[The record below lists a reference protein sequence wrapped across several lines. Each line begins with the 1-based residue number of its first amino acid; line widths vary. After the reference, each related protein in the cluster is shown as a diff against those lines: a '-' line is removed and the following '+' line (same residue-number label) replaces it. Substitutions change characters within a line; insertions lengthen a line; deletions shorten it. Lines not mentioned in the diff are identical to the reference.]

1 MPRARDGARCAAIID
16 VRPANAARRP
26 DLASNPHG
34 GTMALARLARSLVT
48 SPGITASA
56 VAGWLVTLLIG
67 RAPNPRLDGG
77 ADGAARVAREA

>member
-1 MPRARDGARCAAIID
+1 
-16 VRPANAARRP
+16 
-26 DLASNPHG
+26 
-34 GTMALARLARSLVT
+34 MALERLARSLVT